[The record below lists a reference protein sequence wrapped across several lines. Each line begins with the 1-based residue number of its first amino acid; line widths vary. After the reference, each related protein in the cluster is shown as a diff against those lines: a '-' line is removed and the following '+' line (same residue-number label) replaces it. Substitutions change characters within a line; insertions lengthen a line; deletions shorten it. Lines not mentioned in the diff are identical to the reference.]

1 MRRVAIAQS
10 ELLND
15 GFALEQQDFTSHVFP
30 ARPTIPVALALAVGL
45 WAGSAATLTL
55 TMQAE
60 AIACIAA
67 ALANGIAASALLL
80 LWWRKRKLALAWMLA
95 IGLLAGGALGCAK
108 AATLHVQQAE
118 ADNMSGRLSIVALAD
133 GSSGSFGTSC
143 LARVTAESSPT
154 SGVATV
160 SFPKDTPTVAYGN
173 VFEGYGTVSA
183 PSQTREAYCWQKG
196 AVANVKL
203 RTCEQV
209 GRADVLGMLT
219 AIRQQAITLLTQPQ
233 RIDNGLAAAL
243 VCGWRGALDEE
254 TYRDFQVSGLAH
266 VVAVSGA
273 HLSIMVAFVAS
284 AVRLLKLP
292 RNLSMA
298 LQISL
303 VLAYLVLTAVPVSAV
318 RAAVMTIAGLLS
330 WTARR
335 RASSLSS
342 LSVCMAGL
350 IALDPLAALSASFAL
365 SAFATLGI
373 VLFGSLIDRWIERL
387 APRVPAFTREALA
400 LTLASSVLAT
410 PLSVA
415 LFSQLPLVAP
425 LANMATG
432 PLFGPVCT
440 AGILCSMVALAF
452 PAAAGCMAA
461 VACGLAWLLR
471 SVTHAVACIPY
482 ASIPVT
488 LSLGA
493 ALALG
498 FACAAA
504 LWLWW
509 PTPSTKKRRRRNLRW
524 ACASVAGCLLVGAL
538 LVAFGQNGATEIIAL
553 DVGQGD
559 AILVRSK
566 GKAIL
571 IDTGNQ
577 DNMLR
582 EALARQRIAHLDA
595 IVITHPDDD
604 HMGSL
609 TSLRGVVQTDR
620 VLVANDALTCACA
633 SCCTLRNNA
642 CQLVGEHNI
651 AGLSQGDAI
660 TAGFLTLTCVWPAA
674 FTDEGGNADSVCLL
688 ADADVNGDGQGEW
701 RILLV
706 GDAEHDQL
714 AAMIENGSVGDVDL
728 YKVGHHG
735 SKNAL
740 TEEQART
747 LQPEIS
753 LVSVGAHNRYG
764 HPAAN
769 TLDALQAAGSTIL
782 RTDEHGDV
790 VCRFTERAIE
800 VSCLR

>member
-1 MRRVAIAQS
+1 MHCRCPSQWDCSVGAAVAVVAKTKARACLDAGHRIAS
-10 ELLND
+10 
-15 GFALEQQDFTSHVFP
+15 
-30 ARPTIPVALALAVGL
+30 
-45 WAGSAATLTL
+45 
-55 TMQAE
+55 
-60 AIACIAA
+60 
-67 ALANGIAASALLL
+67 
-80 LWWRKRKLALAWMLA
+80 WWRTRMRKSCHAARSTSRGGKHARAPFHCCACRRLKRLFWNIVPGARYCREFFN
-95 IGLLAGGALGCAK
+95 IGC
-108 AATLHVQQAE
+108 
-118 ADNMSGRLSIVALAD
+118 DD
-133 GSSGSFGTSC
+133 GVVSC
-143 LARVTAESSPT
+143 
-154 SGVATV
+154 
-160 SFPKDTPTVAYGN
+160 KDAPAVAYGN

-203 RTCEQV
+203 RTCEQA

-284 AVRLLKLP
+284 AVRLLRLP

-387 APRVPAFTREALA
+387 APRVPAFAREALA

-440 AGILCSMVALAF
+440 AGILCSMAALAF

-461 VACGLAWLLR
+461 WCG
-471 SVTHAVACIPY
+471 
-482 ASIPVT
+482 
-488 LSLGA
+488 
-493 ALALG
+493 
-498 FACAAA
+498 
-504 LWLWW
+504 
-509 PTPSTKKRRRRNLRW
+509 
-524 ACASVAGCLLVGAL
+524 
-538 LVAFGQNGATEIIAL
+538 
-553 DVGQGD
+553 
-559 AILVRSK
+559 
-566 GKAIL
+566 
-571 IDTGNQ
+571 
-577 DNMLR
+577 
-582 EALARQRIAHLDA
+582 
-595 IVITHPDDD
+595 
-604 HMGSL
+604 
-609 TSLRGVVQTDR
+609 
-620 VLVANDALTCACA
+620 
-633 SCCTLRNNA
+633 
-642 CQLVGEHNI
+642 
-651 AGLSQGDAI
+651 
-660 TAGFLTLTCVWPAA
+660 
-674 FTDEGGNADSVCLL
+674 
-688 ADADVNGDGQGEW
+688 
-701 RILLV
+701 
-706 GDAEHDQL
+706 
-714 AAMIENGSVGDVDL
+714 
-728 YKVGHHG
+728 
-735 SKNAL
+735 
-740 TEEQART
+740 
-747 LQPEIS
+747 
-753 LVSVGAHNRYG
+753 
-764 HPAAN
+764 
-769 TLDALQAAGSTIL
+769 
-782 RTDEHGDV
+782 
-790 VCRFTERAIE
+790 
-800 VSCLR
+800 

>member
-15 GFALEQQDFTSHVFP
+15 GFSLEQQNLVSRAFP
-30 ARPTIPVALALAVGL
+30 ARPTIPVALSLAVGL
-45 WAGSAATLTL
+45 WAGSAATLSL

-60 AIACIAA
+60 VNACIAA
-67 ALANGIAASALLL
+67 AVANGMGALVLLL
-80 LWWRKRKLALAWMLA
+80 LWWRKPNFALAWMLT

-108 AATLHVQQAE
+108 AATLHAQQPTAE
-118 ADNMSGRLSIVALAD
+118 NMQGRLSIVALAD
-133 GSSGSFGTSC
+133 GSSGSFGASC
-143 LARVTAESSPT
+143 LARVTAENSSN
-154 SGVATV
+154 SVVATV
-160 SFPKDTPTVAYGN
+160 SFPQDAPTVAYGN

-203 RTCEQV
+203 RTCEPV
-209 GRADVLGMLT
+209 ERADVLGVLT
-219 AIRQQAITLLTQPQ
+219 SIRQQAISLLTQPQ

-335 RASSLSS
+335 KASSLSS
-342 LSVCMAGL
+342 LSICMAGM

-373 VLFGSLIDRWIERL
+373 VVFGSLIDRWIERL
-387 APRVPAFTREALA
+387 APRVPAFAREALA
-400 LTLASSVLAT
+400 LTLASSVFAT
-410 PLSVA
+410 PLSTA

-432 PLFGPVCT
+432 PLFGPICT
-440 AGILCSMVALAF
+440 AGILCGMVALAL
-452 PAAAGCMAA
+452 PATAGCMAA

-471 SVTHAVACIPY
+471 VVTHALACIPY
-482 ASIPVT
+482 ASIPLT

-498 FACAAA
+498 FGCAAV
-504 LWLWW
+504 LWVWW
-509 PTPSTKKRRRRNLRW
+509 PTPNAKKQRHRNLRW
-524 ACASVAGCLLVGAL
+524 ALASITGCLLVGAFL
-538 LVAFGQNGATEIIAL
+538 IASAQNGATEIIAL

-571 IDTGNQ
+571 VDTGNQ
-577 DNMLR
+577 DGMLR

-595 IVITHPDDD
+595 VVITHPDDD

-620 VLVANDALTCACA
+620 VLVANDALACTCA
-633 SCCTLRNNA
+633 SCDTLRGNA
-642 CQLVGEHNI
+642 AQLVGEHNI
-651 AGLSQGDAI
+651 AGLSQGDAV
-660 TAGFLTLTCVWPAA
+660 TAGSITLTCIWPVK

-688 ADADVNGDGQGEW
+688 ADADVNSDGQGEW
-701 RILLV
+701 RSLLV

-714 AAMIENGSVGDVDL
+714 AAMIENGSVGDVDV

-740 TEEQART
+740 TEEQAHI
-747 LQPEIS
+747 LKPEIS

-769 TLDALQAAGSTIL
+769 TIDALKAVDSTIL

-800 VSCLR
+800 VRCLR